1 MRLKIIFERPVSRIT
16 QKLGERQVDGSEG
29 DLTLFN
35 RKIRERIFT
44 SCVVLKIRFL
54 ESPLLRNSDVRI

>member
-1 MRLKIIFERPVSRIT
+1 MRLKILFERPVSRIT

-44 SCVVLKIRFL
+44 SCVVLKIRLL
-54 ESPLLRNSDVRI
+54 ESPLLRNSDIRI

>member
-54 ESPLLRNSDVRI
+54 ESPLLRNSDIRI

>member
-44 SCVVLKIRFL
+44 SCVVLKIRLL
-54 ESPLLRNSDVRI
+54 ESPLLRNSDIRI

>member
-1 MRLKIIFERPVSRIT
+1 MRLKILFERPVSRIT

>member
-54 ESPLLRNSDVRI
+54 ESPLLRNSDIGI

>member
-1 MRLKIIFERPVSRIT
+1 MRLKILFERPVSRIT

-54 ESPLLRNSDVRI
+54 ESPLLRNSDIRI